1 MEGEP
6 HDTTRHDTTGRLA
19 SRRPGGKATR
29 RSGGQEARNSKALG
43 TKGGIVDSQRARFRC
58 TAALSPA
65 IKGQPRPLL
74 SGSVLARPALV

>member
-6 HDTTRHDTTGRLA
+6 HDTTRHDWPPGLQEARRQGDQEV
-19 SRRPGGKATR
+19 RRPGG
-29 RSGGQEARNSKALG
+29 QEFEGAWHER
-43 TKGGIVDSQRARFRC
+43 GGIVDSQRARFRC